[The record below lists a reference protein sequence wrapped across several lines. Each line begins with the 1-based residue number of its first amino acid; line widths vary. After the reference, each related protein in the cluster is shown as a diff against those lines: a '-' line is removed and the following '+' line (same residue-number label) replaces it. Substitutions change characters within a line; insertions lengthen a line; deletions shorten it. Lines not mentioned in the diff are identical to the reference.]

1 MSKNTPVAIFAS
13 GTGSNFE
20 AIVQADL
27 PCEIVM
33 LVCDKPNAPVIEKAE
48 NMNIPT
54 LVLNPKRFLNKA
66 AYEEKVLF
74 ELKKV
79 QVEWIFLAGY
89 MRLIGDTLLEV
100 FDKRIIN
107 IHPSLL
113 PEFPGKDAIQQ
124 AFNEGV
130 SITGISVHYV
140 DEGMDTGTLIRQEK
154 LPVHPGETLKELT
167 ERIHKLEH
175 KLYPEVIAELLL
187 QKSNRH

>member
-33 LVCDKPNAPVIEKAE
+33 LVCDKLNAPVIEKAK

-66 AYEEKVLF
+66 AYEEKILF

-89 MRLIGDTLLEV
+89 MRLIGDTLLEI